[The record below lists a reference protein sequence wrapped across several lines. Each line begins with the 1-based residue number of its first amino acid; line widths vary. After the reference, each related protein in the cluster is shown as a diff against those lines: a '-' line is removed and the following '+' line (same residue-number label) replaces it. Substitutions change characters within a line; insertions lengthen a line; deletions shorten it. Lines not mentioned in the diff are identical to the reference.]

1 MLMPF
6 FTVTVVFEDRTFAI
20 EQLEADT
27 AEHALEAACQQA
39 EALAEHDAAAVA
51 DMLRHH
57 SQLFQVAKLR
67 GVWNWF
73 QVPQQSDATSDIYG
87 GIIVQT
93 DPHAPTREQPRES
106 I

>member
-1 MLMPF
+1 MLRPL
-6 FTVTVVFEDRTFAI
+6 FTVTIMFEDRTFAI
-20 EQLEADT
+20 EQVEADT
-27 AEHALEAACQQA
+27 PEHALEAAFQQA
-39 EALAEHDAAAVA
+39 EALAEHDAEAVA

-67 GVWNWF
+67 GVWNWL
-73 QVPQQSDATSDIYG
+73 QVPQESDATSDIYG

-93 DPHAPTREQPRES
+93 DPHAPIREQPRES